1 MSFSPIHLRS
11 TQNSEI
17 GHFTFL
23 VWRRRKGMFERVK
36 RTCTVIVFA
45 LSSLCFVTCD
55 AAFFSSGVGG
65 DEGTQTGGEKRN
77 VYFSERQ
84 HKRRKMTNAKIGR
97 DRRLLAMC
105 RSLFDTGKRGLNAQI
120 SLDPFTPTISLSIIH
135 CL

>member
-23 VWRRRKGMFERVK
+23 VWRRRKGMFESVK
-36 RTCTVIVFA
+36 RACKAIVFA
-45 LSSLCFVTCD
+45 LSSSCFVTYD
-55 AAFFSSGVGG
+55 AAFFSSGVRGEGG
-65 DEGTQTGGEKRN
+65 AQTGGEKRN
-77 VYFSERQ
+77 VYFSELQ
-84 HKRRKMTNAKIGR
+84 HKRPEMTNAKIGP